1 MLGIF
6 IVLLAVIVVGG
17 IVVAWAFLTNDW
29 SK

>member
-1 MLGIF
+1 MKYALIAIGLF
-6 IVLLAVIVVGG
+6 LVLV